1 MPSVLGLLE
10 QRELVAR
17 ERVEAL
23 REEVDRVLARQR
35 VGQVMSAPQAV
46 EAVSEA
52 GQGGVGRVIRAYKFL
67 MRPTVGRQGRAR

>member
-23 REEVDRVLARQR
+23 REEVDRVLAERAEAETDWEGWVVARQR

-52 GQGGVGRVIRAYKFL
+52 GQ
-67 MRPTVGRQGRAR
+67 